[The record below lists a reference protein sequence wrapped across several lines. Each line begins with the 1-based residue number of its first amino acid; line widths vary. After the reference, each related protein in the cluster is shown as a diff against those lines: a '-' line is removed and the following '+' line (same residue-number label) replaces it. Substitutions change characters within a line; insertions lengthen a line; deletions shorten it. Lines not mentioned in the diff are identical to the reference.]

1 MSELYSLAMS
11 VLLIVGMWKIFEKAD
26 VAGWKCIIPFYGTYV
41 EWKILRKPGFFW
53 LYLISA
59 CLAGIACG
67 LIFGGVFATIG
78 LDALLSTENV
88 DATLVA
94 SAMTAPIVLVG
105 GFVMLIASCLVLITQ
120 IVRAKQY
127 KTCFDLSTGMAI
139 GIFFFPEIFL
149 FIVGI
154 DQKYQYALFNPNI
167 GDTLFVDNDPRRMQ

>member
-1 MSELYSLAMS
+1 MSELYSFAMS
-11 VLLIVGMWKIFEKAD
+11 ILLIVGMWKIFEKAN

-59 CLAGIACG
+59 CLAGVACG
-67 LIFGGVFATIG
+67 MIFGGVFATIG

-94 SAMTAPIVLVG
+94 STMTAPIVLAG
-105 GFVMLIASCLVLITQ
+105 GFMMLVASCLVLITQ

-127 KTCFDLSTGMAI
+127 KTCFNLSTGMAV
-139 GIFFFPEIFL
+139 GIFFLPEIFL
-149 FIVGI
+149 FVIGI
-154 DQKYQYALFNPNI
+154 DQKYQYALFNPELPHTI
-167 GDTLFVDNDPRRMQ
+167 CVDDDPWKM